1 MSFDDTQ
8 HKGDVRMDSLK
19 LKHKML
25 DFSDNIVTLA
35 KALKINAATLSNKI
49 NGKSEFT
56 LSEIREIAIRYQLTE
71 NEIVSIFF
79 PDTQDIKAS

>member
-1 MSFDDTQ
+1 
-8 HKGDVRMDSLK
+8 MDSLK

-25 DFSDNIVTLA
+25 DFSDNIITLA

-49 NGKSEFT
+49 NGRSEFV
-56 LSEIREIAIRYQLTE
+56 LSEIREISIRYQLTE

-79 PDTQDIKAS
+79 PDTTTSK